1 MYLNNI
7 LPIFVVLQITT
18 LILIYK
24 WWKKYGRT
32 LFKTF
37 TQIKGMSPG
46 GFNPSQMPDMGQMMK
61 QFESMTKNMGK
72 FK

>member
-1 MYLNNI
+1 MYLNVI
-7 LPIFVVLQITT
+7 LTIFVVLQITT

-37 TQIKGMSPG
+37 TQMKSMSSG
-46 GFNPSQMPDMGQMMK
+46 GLNLGQMPDIGAMMK
-61 QFESMTKNMGK
+61 QFENITKNMGK
-72 FK
+72 K